1 MRAGDVLD
9 QRYHIIE
16 LVGKG
21 RSEVFLARD
30 DNLTGKLLAVKVIK
44 KTSKD
49 FDSFMREKTLL
60 AKLSHPGIPTITQQI
75 ETETECCVV
84 MNYYNGETLYHR
96 IKREKIN
103 RVDGEIASMKKREDE
118 VLGWFK
124 SMCEILIYIHTLYK
138 KKNAGVSA
146 PVIHRDI
153 KPENIM
159 LEDSGV
165 RLIDWGIA
173 GEFRRGVP
181 DMGPNWGTPC
191 YAAPEQ
197 CPEGAKYIDERTDI
211 FSLGATMYYALTS
224 EDPPKDKKN
233 IPPVASVNP
242 NISEGMGII
251 VDKCLQYNPEKRYQ
265 SASELL
271 DDLNHIDNLTKQTKR
286 EKQRSLVFFGLCILI
301 CLIGSLISIVSNS
314 VINSRN
320 SDNFIS
326 KIQLADA
333 KYDEALYYQ
342 RNGDSQKSKEA
353 LGKAAEF
360 YKQAITYDK
369 SNVDTYLRLFECML
383 QRDASSY
390 SDASYN
396 AQLTNAIDVMR
407 RQYIDEKSSGVYHS
421 NRLMYSVASKCLTV
435 IDNPVYSGYAVQYL
449 ELIKESRAYRNNDF
463 NEGFSKIEIDSM
475 YLMATSLSSPIN
487 ENNISELVEAMEN
500 LETETENSSNSFD
513 EKLTNYLNLIRTYN
527 RYSTFMDQSG
537 SDPYA
542 AILRIG
548 QKSREAIESLAN
560 YSESLSFN
568 GVIPLYQTVAE
579 SLYEQA
585 TLDTNNQAKRV
596 HYEQSIEWIKYL
608 ELFNPEMSAKLLL
621 KYGNCYRGIYE
632 SYIQGS
638 KSDSDISNSGSDASY
653 LTSAREIY
661 ERVLLSEDTSPDIVG
676 TKFSAQVGI
685 TFCCAYNKLYY
696 GARIGELKTEYAK
709 TVQMMKD
716 NQNKLNLSQL
726 SQYQS
731 LKSFVNRMGVE

>member
-1 MRAGDVLD
+1 
-9 QRYHIIE
+9 
-16 LVGKG
+16 
-21 RSEVFLARD
+21 
-30 DNLTGKLLAVKVIK
+30 
-44 KTSKD
+44 
-49 FDSFMREKTLL
+49 
-60 AKLSHPGIPTITQQI
+60 
-75 ETETECCVV
+75 
-84 MNYYNGETLYHR
+84 
-96 IKREKIN
+96 
-103 RVDGEIASMKKREDE
+103 
-118 VLGWFK
+118 
-124 SMCEILIYIHTLYK
+124 
-138 KKNAGVSA
+138 
-146 PVIHRDI
+146 
-153 KPENIM
+153 
-159 LEDSGV
+159 
-165 RLIDWGIA
+165 
-173 GEFRRGVP
+173 
-181 DMGPNWGTPC
+181 
-191 YAAPEQ
+191 
-197 CPEGAKYIDERTDI
+197 
-211 FSLGATMYYALTS
+211 
-224 EDPPKDKKN
+224 
-233 IPPVASVNP
+233 
-242 NISEGMGII
+242 
-251 VDKCLQYNPEKRYQ
+251 
-265 SASELL
+265 
-271 DDLNHIDNLTKQTKR
+271 
-286 EKQRSLVFFGLCILI
+286 
-301 CLIGSLISIVSNS
+301 
-314 VINSRN
+314 
-320 SDNFIS
+320 
-326 KIQLADA
+326 
-333 KYDEALYYQ
+333 
-342 RNGDSQKSKEA
+342 
-353 LGKAAEF
+353 
-360 YKQAITYDK
+360 
-369 SNVDTYLRLFECML
+369 
-383 QRDASSY
+383 
-390 SDASYN
+390 
-396 AQLTNAIDVMR
+396 
-407 RQYIDEKSSGVYHS
+407 
-421 NRLMYSVASKCLTV
+421 
-435 IDNPVYSGYAVQYL
+435 
-449 ELIKESRAYRNNDF
+449 
-463 NEGFSKIEIDSM
+463 
-475 YLMATSLSSPIN
+475 
-487 ENNISELVEAMEN
+487 MEN

-661 ERVLLSEDTSPDIVG
+661 ERVLLSEDTSPDIIG